1 MNKVKL
7 LHIADVHFDAS
18 FTGMPSSEAEKC
30 RAGLRSAFAAAV
42 LSAKNRGVEIF
53 LIAGDLFDGE
63 RLTADTRDFII
74 SQTERFPEC
83 HFFISPGN
91 HDPYND
97 ASPYARMSLPNNV
110 HVFRGRG
117 KLELAELGV
126 DVYGYGFTE
135 KHCEDSVALGYGE
148 LNPDRINILVC
159 HGDLGTNSGYGK
171 ISRED
176 IAQSGFD
183 YIALGHVHSHSG
195 VVSENGTYYA
205 YSGCIQGRGMD
216 ETGVKGALYGTVGKD
231 GAELEFIPLSRRRYE
246 VLQFDIKPEES
257 RKAVLERLG
266 ERLLKYDGD
275 CRVRVILQGETEN
288 ALLLNAESVKSFSGT
303 TAEIELIDK
312 TVPTVHLTDAETK
325 NTLRGVFC
333 RRMKAL
339 LDEENELDKE
349 TATLAFKL
357 GLEAL
362 AGRLGE

>member
-1 MNKVKL
+1 MEVRI

-18 FTGMPSSEAEKC
+18 FTGMPASEADKC
-30 RAGLRSAFAAAV
+30 RAGLRSAFAASV
-42 LSAKNRGVEIF
+42 LSARNRGVELF

-63 RLTADTRDFII
+63 HLTADTRDFII

-83 HFFISPGN
+83 HFFIAPGN

-97 ASPYARMSLPNNV
+97 ASPYARMSFPENV

-117 KLELAELGV
+117 KVELPELGV

-135 KHCEDSVALGYGE
+135 RSCEDSVAKGYGE
-148 LNPDRINILVC
+148 LNPDRINILVT
-159 HGDLGTNSGYGK
+159 HGDLGTSSSYGR

-176 IAQSGFD
+176 IADSGFD
-183 YIALGHVHSHSG
+183 YIALGHVHTHSG

-216 ETGVKGALYGTVGKD
+216 ETGVKGALYGTVGK
-231 GAELEFIPLSRRRYE
+231 GSAELEFLPLSRRRYE
-246 VLQFDIKPEES
+246 ILQFDIKPEYS
-257 RKAVLERLG
+257 RKEVLEQLG
-266 ERLLKYDGD
+266 ERLLKFDGD

-288 ALLLNAESVKSFSGT
+288 ALLLNADSVKSFSGT
-303 TAEIELIDK
+303 TAEIELVDK
-312 TVPTVHLTDAETK
+312 TGIAVSLTDAEAQ

-339 LDEENELDKE
+339 IEGENEVDKE

-357 GLEAL
+357 GLEAF